1 MKDILSI
8 KCVKGQKIGDSLL
21 MLENNS
27 LLSIYPDTFYER
39 GIEGY
44 WMLKKVGNWL
54 EILRFL
60 RAQRGMDSPNLP

>member
-21 MLENNS
+21 MLEDNN

-44 WMLKKVGNWL
+44 WMLKKAGNWL
-54 EILRFL
+54 EILKFL
-60 RAQRGMDSPNLP
+60 RA